1 MGLIHLVLGKAN
13 PARMNGVNKVVFQLA
28 SRQAASGRDVQIW
41 GITKDQKHNYEERD
55 VETTL
60 FKKRKNPFTITT
72 ELKKAIAKSHNTTFH
87 LHGGWIPTFWVVAK
101 YLKKYNKKMILTPH
115 GAYNTVAMK
124 VNGFQKKIYFHL
136 FEKSVVKIANKIH
149 CIGASE
155 KEGLENIYPNHK
167 QIILPY
173 GFDRPHRDSFT
184 KKHDN
189 TFIIGFLG
197 RTDIH
202 TKGLDILTQAFA
214 KFQKNKRTKLWIVG
228 DSDENT
234 KLKTMLKEEG
244 IMHNT
249 ILYGSKFGLAKNA
262 IIQQMDV
269 FAHPSRN
276 EGLPTAVLEAAT
288 FGIPS
293 IVTQAT
299 NVGSYITKYN
309 AGKCIKNENVNEL
322 ITALE
327 EVYLEWQVNA
337 MAHYVENTQ
346 TMLNQEFNWDRLINR
361 YDGLY
366 L

>member
-1 MGLIHLVLGKAN
+1 MEIVHIVLGKAN
-13 PARMNGVNKVVFQLA
+13 PERMNGVNKVVYQIA
-28 SRQAASGRDVQIW
+28 SRQAASGRDVQVW
-41 GITKDQKHNYEERD
+41 GITKNITHNYEERNF
-55 VETTL
+55 ETKL
-60 FKKRKNPFTITT
+60 FKKRKNPFTISA
-72 ELKKAIAKSHNTTFH
+72 ELKNAIIQSENTVFH
-87 LHGGWIPTFWVVAK
+87 LHGGWIPTFWAVAK
-101 YLKKYNKKMILTPH
+101 CFKKCNKKSVLTPH
-115 GAYNTVAMK
+115 GAYNTIAMK
-124 VNGFQKKIYFHL
+124 ASDWTKKIYFQL
-136 FEKSVVKIANKIH
+136 FEKSILKTANKIH

-173 GFDRPHRDSFT
+173 GFDRPPMDSFI
-184 KKHDN
+184 KQHNK
-189 TFIIGFLG
+189 TFVVGFVG
-197 RTDIH
+197 RIDIH
-202 TKGLDILTQAFA
+202 TKGLDILTKAFA
-214 KFQKNKRTKLWIVG
+214 RFQKDKKTKLWIVG
-228 DSDENT
+228 DSDENP

-244 IMHNT
+244 IVHNT
-249 ILYGSKFGLAKNA
+249 ILYGSKFGLEKNA

-288 FGIPS
+288 FGVPS

-327 EVYLEWQVNA
+327 EVYLEWQANA
-337 MAHYVENTQ
+337 MAHYLDNTQ
-346 TMLNQEFNWDRLINR
+346 AMLNQEFNWDRLINK